1 MMISFA
7 KMHGLGNDFMVVDTI
22 SQNVYFNE
30 SQIRKLADRHKGIGF
45 DQLLIIEPP
54 PQPDVDFHYRIF
66 NADGSEVGQCGN
78 GVRCLAKFVR
88 QMGLTWKQKIRV
100 STNSG
105 IMDLRIMK
113 NGLVSVDMGIPQ
125 LAPQKIP
132 MAIEQQAI
140 NYQIELIDQTLQFGS
155 VSMGNPHCV
164 VSVDDLEAISIDP
177 IGKEINDHQ
186 LFPEGANVGFM
197 QIVSDVE
204 VRLRVFE
211 RGAGETLAC
220 GSGACASMVVG
231 RLQNK
236 LQQKIKVFLP
246 GGHLHIDWAGEGQP
260 LTMIGP
266 AEFVYHGYIEV

>member
-1 MMISFA
+1 MMVSFA

-30 SQIRKLADRHKGIGF
+30 GQIRRLADRNKGVGF
-45 DQLLIIEPP
+45 DQLLLVEPP

-66 NADGSEVGQCGN
+66 NADGTEVGQCGN

-100 STNSG
+100 STING
-105 IMDLRIMK
+105 IMDLQFMR
-113 NGLVSVDMGIPQ
+113 NGLVSVDMGVPQ
-125 LAPQKIP
+125 LEPSKIP
-132 MAIEQQAI
+132 LNVERESID
-140 NYQIELIDQTLQFGS
+140 YQIELADRQLSFGS

-164 VSVDDLEAISIDP
+164 ITVDDIDNAQVDQLGDAINQH
-177 IGKEINDHQ
+177 E
-186 LFPEGANVGFM
+186 LFPDGVNVGFM
-197 QIVSDVE
+197 QVVSDTE
-204 VRLRVFE
+204 VKLRVFE

-231 RLQNK
+231 RLQQR
-236 LQQKIKVFLP
+236 LQQRIKVFLP
-246 GGHLHIDWAGEGQP
+246 GGHLHIDWPGKGDS
-260 LTMIGP
+260 LKMVGP